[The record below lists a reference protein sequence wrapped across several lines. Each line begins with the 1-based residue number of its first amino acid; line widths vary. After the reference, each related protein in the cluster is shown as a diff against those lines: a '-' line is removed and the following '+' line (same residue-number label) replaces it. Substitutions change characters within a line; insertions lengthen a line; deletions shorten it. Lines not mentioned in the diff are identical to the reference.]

1 MSLGNLA
8 VKYLLSS
15 TMFSTVLPAIN
26 SVEEVLENCARVRGR
41 FQDLLGDNDYWITP
55 WKGGELTIARKVR

>member
-15 TMFSTVLPAIN
+15 TMYVLHGPSGDQLGGGGVGELPRI
-26 SVEEVLENCARVRGR
+26 RGR
-41 FQDLLGDNDYWITP
+41 FQELLGDNDYWITP
-55 WKGGELTIARKVR
+55 WKG